1 MPLLDAMASSRVRA
15 TAVTTSSGVAPGS
28 LPSTFTV
35 AGSALGKRSTAN
47 PLYEN
52 TPSVTRK
59 AISITVKTG
68 YFTQVSASFI
78 ALSLQRRTRVI
89 FISGSLRC
97 RRGPV
102 SLFSHDGALVQFA
115 GNGHG
120 NPVTRLQPLGHF
132 KTPPSLI
139 FGLAGG
145 ANLPLGDAITVQQKD
160 FVDAVAIVY
169 GSLRHKDGFLFFLT
183 GDRGFEKE
191 AGLQPPIEIRK
202 EGFRFKGT

>member
-52 TPSVTRK
+52 TPRVTRN

-78 ALSLQRRTRVI
+78 GS
-89 FISGSLRC
+89 SGHLRQWTC
-97 RRGPV
+97 LFV
-102 SLFSHDGALVQFA
+102 SLGLLRSRRSPFGLFSNDGALAQIT
-115 GNGHG
+115 GNGHCDF
-120 NPVTRLQPLGHF
+120 VARLQPLGNF
-132 KTPPSLI
+132 KTPPMFV
-139 FGLAGG
+139 FGLARG
-145 ANLPLGDAITVQQKD
+145 ANLTLRNAIAVQQKNL
-160 FVDAVAIVY
+160 VDRSEERRV
-169 GSLRHKDGFLFFLT
+169 G
-183 GDRGFEKE
+183 KE
-191 AGLQPPIEIRK
+191 CRSRWSPYH
-202 EGFRFKGT
+202 

>member
-1 MPLLDAMASSRVRA
+1 MPLTEEMASSSGK
-15 TAVTTSSGVAPGS
+15 TTPVTTSSGVAPGS
-28 LPSTFTV
+28 RTSTFTV
-35 AGSALGKRSTAN
+35 AGSALGKRWTAS
-47 PLYEN
+47 PRKEN

-89 FISGSLRC
+89 FTSGLLRC
-97 RRGPV
+97 RRGPL

-120 NPVTRLQPLGHF
+120 NPVTWLQPLGHF
-132 KTPPSLI
+132 KTPPPLI
-139 FGLAGG
+139 FRLAGG
-145 ANLPLGDAITVQQKD
+145 ANLPFRDAITVQQKD

-169 GSLRHKDGFLFFLT
+169 GSLREKDGFLFFLT

-191 AGLQPPIEIRK
+191 AGL
-202 EGFRFKGT
+202 